1 MKPSQALKLLR
12 VQVQNNE
19 QNKEAIGVLES
30 LLFIRDNIL
39 VEEEFG
45 NELQHMLN
53 HMKKIGKKDL
63 EELEKIKDENTRG

>member
-19 QNKEAIGVLES
+19 QNREAIGVLES

-39 VEEEFG
+39 IEEEFG
-45 NELQHMLN
+45 NELQHMIN
-53 HMKKIGKKDL
+53 HMTKIGKQDL
-63 EELEKIKDENTRG
+63 EYLEKIKDENTRG